1 MQLISHRKKMQL
13 ISIAFSTSHN
23 VLEFEIVVRDSSSGE
38 PLVPVA
44 RGGRSD
50 GVLKKKI
57 AT

>member
-1 MQLISHRKKMQL
+1 MQL